1 MKLKS
6 IMHALSYGKSR
17 KSLVRSEGARRVRQ
31 AEKKLS
37 ELRKLQKVWS
47 YCERYGSSS
56 QLQQCHSY
64 EVFKQRSDSPVG
76 IKFLEE
82 DLGTLEEKMKIY
94 AKARGAGKTW

>member
-17 KSLVRSEGARRVRQ
+17 KALVRSEGARRVKQ

-56 QLQQCHSY
+56 NLQQPLKESGDKKLRSVSASHT
-64 EVFKQRSDSPVG
+64 FKVAYG
-76 IKFLEE
+76 NVL
-82 DLGTLEEKMKIY
+82 
-94 AKARGAGKTW
+94 